1 MQSLPQALFMKNKE
15 IASIFHQMADL
26 LEIKGTNP
34 FRIRAYRK
42 AADNM
47 ESLTEDVADIAL
59 REGLEDISGIGKD
72 LAGKIREVLETG
84 LLQDC
89 EDLKKEIPPGI
100 ITLIEIP
107 GIGPR
112 TAKLLFDHFGATS
125 LAEVEKLAL
134 EHKIQGIRGIK
145 AKTEENILKGIAAV
159 KKGRERFPMGRLLPL
174 AREIVWRLEKIPS
187 VHRAG
192 IAGSLRRRR
201 ETAKDIDLLVASDRP
216 AEVMQ
221 FFTSLPLARDTLVCG
236 DTKSSIRTAEGV
248 QIDLRVVEPDSFGAA
263 LCYFTG
269 SKAHNIRIRD
279 LAVRRG
285 LKINEYGVF
294 QGDKRV
300 GGREEEDV
308 FSAVGLPYI
317 EPELREDRGEIEAAQ
332 ENRLPILVEIA
343 DIRGDSHIHSKFSD
357 GAASLEEIAEK
368 ASALGY
374 SWAAVADH
382 TPSLKVARGLS
393 IQELQE
399 KTSYIHELNER
410 GRYPVKL
417 LCAAE
422 VDIDGD
428 GNLDYPDEVLAGLD
442 IVLASIHSGFKQ
454 EEERIT
460 RRIISAMHNPYV
472 DIIAHPTGRLL
483 GSRDA
488 YAVDIEKIIQAAAET
503 GTALEINAYY
513 RRLDLNDVYAR
524 AAKDKGCL
532 LAIGTDAHVL
542 EQMEL
547 FPLGLAVARR
557 AWLEKNDLLNA
568 RDYSELNSHIKKK
581 RGRRV

>member
-1 MQSLPQALFMKNKE
+1 MKNKK
-15 IASIFHQMADL
+15 IASIFNQMADL

-42 AADNM
+42 AAENL
-47 ESLTEDVADIAL
+47 ESLTEDVAGIAL
-59 REGLEDISGIGKD
+59 RGGLENISGIGKD

-89 EDLKKEIPPGI
+89 EDLKKEVPPGI
-100 ITLIEIP
+100 ITLLDIP
-107 GIGPR
+107 GVGPR
-112 TAKLLFDHFGATS
+112 TAKLLFDHFGVTS
-125 LAEVEKLAL
+125 PEEVETLAL

-145 AKTEENILKGIAAV
+145 ARTEENILNGIAAV
-159 KKGRERFPMGRLLPL
+159 RKGRERLPLGLLLPL
-174 AREIVWRLEKIPS
+174 AREIIWKLERIPS
-187 VHRAG
+187 VYRAG

-201 ETAKDIDLLVASDRP
+201 ETAKDIDLLVASERSE
-216 AEVMQ
+216 EVMQ
-221 FFTSLPLARDTLVCG
+221 AFTSLSLAKNILACG
-236 DTKSSIRTAEGV
+236 DTKSSIRTAEGI
-248 QIDLRVVEPDSFGAA
+248 QIDLRAVEPESFGAA

-279 LAVRRG
+279 LAARSG

-294 QGDKRV
+294 RGSERIS
-300 GGREEEDV
+300 GREEEDV

-332 ENRLPILVEIA
+332 EGKLPVLVKMA

-368 ASALGY
+368 ASAFGY

-382 TPSLKVARGLS
+382 SPSLKVARGLS
-393 IQELQE
+393 IQDLQE
-399 KTSYIHELNER
+399 KINYIHELNER
-410 GRYPVKL
+410 GSYPAKL

-460 RRIISAMHNPYV
+460 HRIISAMKNPCV
-472 DIIAHPTGRLL
+472 DIVAHPTGRLL
-483 GSRDA
+483 GSRNP
-488 YAVDIEKIIQAAAET
+488 YAVDVERIIQVAAET
-503 GTALEINAYY
+503 GTALEINAYF
-513 RRLDLNDVYAR
+513 RRLDLNDIYAR
-524 AAKDKGCL
+524 AAKEKGCL
-532 LAIGTDAHVL
+532 LAIGTDAHSL

-557 AWLEKNDLLNA
+557 AWLEKKDLLNA
-568 RDYSELNSHIKKK
+568 RDYSELKSHIKRK